1 MVFKKK
7 EFEHL
12 CLPIFDA
19 IAYCLSKDPYISK
32 NYQKLSGASYLEDGI
47 YDSILILLAYQ
58 RAIYELEKKSITF
71 EGDEPYY
78 FEQRT
83 EKKNEFETKY
93 LSDFES
99 YLNNTFAL
107 HLTMKKS
114 HSPIEIW
121 ITQKDSQEKIAL
133 SDLQYNY
140 HTQEIFKLIDTI
152 GEDDT
157 FEKEKEILD
166 LIADHILNTKQWRR
180 ALKDLF
186 EDSVSYFG
194 PLTISA
200 TSFDVLGESFK
211 SSCLSLPEELKDE
224 IFNKITD
231 TGKTISRS
239 FKKIFKDK
247 KDSNLELEF

>member
-1 MVFKKK
+1 MKT
-7 EFEHL
+7 
-12 CLPIFDA
+12 
-19 IAYCLSKDPYISK
+19 
-32 NYQKLSGASYLEDGI
+32 SY
-47 YDSILILLAYQ
+47 
-58 RAIYELEKKSITF
+58 
-71 EGDEPYY
+71 
-78 FEQRT
+78 
-83 EKKNEFETKY
+83 
-93 LSDFES
+93 
-99 YLNNTFAL
+99 
-107 HLTMKKS
+107 
-114 HSPIEIW
+114 SPIEIW
-121 ITQKDSQEKIAL
+121 ITQKDSQEKIAI
-133 SDLQYNY
+133 SDLHYNY
-140 HTQEIFKLIDTI
+140 HTQEIFKRIYTI
-152 GEDDT
+152 GEDDA

-166 LIADHILNTKQWRR
+166 LIADHVLNTKQRGR

-211 SSCLSLPEELKDE
+211 SSCLSLPEELKEE

>member
-1 MVFKKK
+1 MVFNKKG
-7 EFEHL
+7 FENL

-19 IAYCLSKDPYISK
+19 IAYCLSKDPYIPK
-32 NYQKLSGASYLEDGI
+32 NYKNLSFSPHLVEGV
-47 YDSILILLAYQ
+47 YDSMLILLAYQ

-78 FEQRT
+78 FEQRA
-83 EKKNEFETKY
+83 ERKNEFETKY

-107 HLTMKKS
+107 HLTMKTS
-114 HSPIEIW
+114 YSPIEIW
-121 ITQKDSQEKIAL
+121 ITQKDSQEKMAI
-133 SDLQYNY
+133 SDLHYNY
-140 HTQEIFKLIDTI
+140 HTQEIFNRIDTI

-166 LIADHILNTKQWRR
+166 IIADYILNIRQRR
-180 ALKDLF
+180 KVLNDLF
-186 EDSVSYFG
+186 EDSVTNFG
-194 PLTISA
+194 PLTINA
-200 TSFDVLGESFK
+200 TTFDVANESSK
-211 SSCLSLPEELKDE
+211 SNCILLPEELKNE

-231 TGKTISRS
+231 TSKTISRS

-247 KDSNLELEF
+247 KDSDLELEF